1 MTLGIDPM
9 MIPYCELMLVISSYN
24 NETVELKGGLCFR
37 WQLVGM
43 TDLIIYQLCDLG
55 QVNSF

>member
-9 MIPYCELMLVISSYN
+9 MIPYCKLMLVISSYN
-24 NETVELKGGLCFR
+24 NETVELKVAFVLR

-55 QVNSF
+55 QVNIF